1 MLYSY
6 LKCTDRLLDVLFLL
20 LAVILSELH
29 ENSRWKDWV
38 TEKSTWKNLCEGRH
52 LFGYMP
58 SFLCHFCRFFRV
70 LRFKVEK
77 NTFALKNGG
86 APPIPSLP
94 PLPALPVSTA
104 VLHKVNLHW

>member
-1 MLYSY
+1 MKIQDGKIELQKKVHRRICVRDVTYLATCPPSY
-6 LKCTDRLLDVLFLL
+6 
-20 LAVILSELH
+20 VI
-29 ENSRWKDWV
+29 
-38 TEKSTWKNLCEGRH
+38 
-52 LFGYMP
+52 
-58 SFLCHFCRFFRV
+58 FCRFFRV